1 MLENCFAISVK
12 CYIIENRATKLD
24 MPTVQYSCMSLY
36 LLYYAVYTHISSNP
50 VLINGPHD
58 T

>member
-36 LLYYAVYTHISSNP
+36 LLYYAVLFHCI
-50 VLINGPHD
+50 LIFRL
-58 T
+58 TQF